1 MKVILVVMC
10 TTWAV
15 VKIRHEKNSG
25 LYGTVCRRFQFGPRN
40 MTGRELIA
48 EHTIVLFRLSLNAI
62 AGVFP

>member
-1 MKVILVVMC
+1 MSFARWKLYLLRVLLLC
-10 TTWAV
+10 TNLLFV
-15 VKIRHEKNSG
+15 DI
-25 LYGTVCRRFQFGPRN
+25 FQFGPRS

>member
-1 MKVILVVMC
+1 M
-10 TTWAV
+10 
-15 VKIRHEKNSG
+15 G
-25 LYGTVCRRFQFGPRN
+25 LFVDVFQFGPRN